1 MNELMK
7 NYFKKLSE
15 KQAHEG
21 LFYLINKYDYEVQYA
36 NEKNYR
42 NLLKYSYEV
51 LEAIKEKYENKKIL
65 DFGCGISSFDYF
77 NKLFFDYDLDSC
89 DWKNR
94 DEIYDKLC
102 FKTPHYYCS
111 DWTKEN
117 FQIYKCSKKYDA
129 IIIMR
134 SIFLHNNTLD
144 NFISLMNKL
153 LPYIE
158 SSGIFIILQ
167 PFIDF
172 KGEIRKFL
180 DLNDKPF
187 FNIKNNN
194 GDIFVLEP
202 SSIKTFIN

>member
-1 MNELMK
+1 MDELLN
-7 NYFKKLSE
+7 NYFSDLSK
-15 KQAHEG
+15 KQAHEA
-21 LFYLINKYDYEVQYA
+21 LFYLINKCGYEVQYA

-51 LEAIKEKYENKKIL
+51 LEAIKEKCQNKKIL

-89 DWKNR
+89 DWKER
-94 DEIYDKLC
+94 DEIYNKLC

-117 FQIYKCSKKYDA
+117 FKIYDSNKKYDV

-134 SIFLHNNTLD
+134 SILLHNNSFD
-144 NFISLMNKL
+144 NFLSLMRKL
-153 LPYIE
+153 LPYIN
-158 SSGIFIILQ
+158 SSGIFIFLQ
-167 PFIDF
+167 PFVDF
-172 KGEIRKFL
+172 KGDIRLFL
-180 DLNDKPF
+180 EKNDKPF

-202 SSIKTFIN
+202 SSIETFID